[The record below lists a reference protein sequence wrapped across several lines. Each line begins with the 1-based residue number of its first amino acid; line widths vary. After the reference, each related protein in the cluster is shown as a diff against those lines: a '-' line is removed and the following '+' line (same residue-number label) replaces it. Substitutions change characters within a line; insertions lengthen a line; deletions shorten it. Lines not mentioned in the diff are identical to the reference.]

1 MNVGKYA
8 PFYFFHR
15 FISVSLYDGVT
26 AQIVDAVA
34 QFAQD
39 GYLV

>member
-15 FISVSLYDGVT
+15 FISVSLHDGVT